1 MNKFFISILFS
12 ILSLWLIIPN
22 KIYAHGFGE
31 RYDLPIPLTYFL
43 VGGSVTILFSFLI
56 LIVFFNKEYKINHNK
71 SLLIF
76 KENTLSKIP
85 SVLFKNALKILS
97 VSLFLLTIIS
107 GYIGS
112 NNPIENF
119 SAPFVWI
126 IWWVGFGIITPLIGD
141 FWKSLNPVK
150 ILYLFIINNV
160 IKNPEMIHKG
170 KYKYPK
176 SLDSWPLIISFI
188 LFSWFEN
195 VGNGSNPQTLATLV
209 SVYTV
214 LTFVC
219 MYLYGPKDWLEKG
232 DVFSVYYHIMGSFG
246 IFKLTQN
253 KYLQTTEVNLRL
265 PVTGLT
271 ELKTPSTLFVV
282 FHIILLGTISFDGLS
297 ETTFWTNVEIIFIP
311 ALGKATTETLGII
324 LIPSLFFILLWFV
337 CKIVSVITKEK
348 STEDI
353 LTSFV
358 FSLTPIA
365 IAYHI
370 AHYLAYILIT
380 GQLIIPVISDPFG
393 YGWDLIGTQNY
404 ALNIGVI
411 NAKDAWYS
419 SIIIIVLGHVFSVIV
434 SHINAVKIFSNNTLA
449 IKSQIPFLI
458 LMIFYTALSL
468 WIIAQPIVNH

>member
-1 MNKFFISILFS
+1 MNKFFISILIS
-12 ILSLWLIIPN
+12 ILSLWLIIPD

-43 VGGSVTILFSFLI
+43 VGGSLTIIFSFLI
-56 LIVFFNKEYKINHNK
+56 LIIFFNKEYKINHNK
-71 SLLIF
+71 SLLIL
-76 KENTLSKIP
+76 KENSLSKIP
-85 SVLFKNALKILS
+85 LVLFKKILKIFS

-112 NNPIENF
+112 SNPIENF
-119 SAPFVWI
+119 STPFIWI
-126 IWWVGFGIITPLIGD
+126 IWWVGFGIVTPLIGD
-141 FWKSLNPVK
+141 FWKSLNPIK
-150 ILYLFIINNV
+150 ILYLFVINNV
-160 IKNPEMIHKG
+160 IKNPELIHKG

-176 SLDSWPLIISFI
+176 SLDAWPLIISFV

-195 VGNGSNPQTLATLV
+195 VGNGSNPQTLATLIT
-209 SVYTV
+209 VYTV
-214 LTFVC
+214 LTFIF

-253 KYLQTTEVNLRL
+253 KYLQTTNINLRL

-271 ELKTPSTLFVV
+271 ELKTPSTLFVA

-297 ETTFWTNVEIIFIP
+297 ETTFWTNIEIIFIP
-311 ALGKATTETLGII
+311 ALGKAITETLGII

-337 CKIVSVITKEK
+337 CKMVSAITKEK
-348 STEDI
+348 STEEI

-393 YGWDLIGTQNY
+393 YGWNLIGTQNY
-404 ALNIGVI
+404 TLNIGII

-419 SIIIIVLGHVFSVIV
+419 SVIIIVLGHVFSVIV
-434 SHINAVKIFSNNTLA
+434 AHINAVKIFSKNTLA